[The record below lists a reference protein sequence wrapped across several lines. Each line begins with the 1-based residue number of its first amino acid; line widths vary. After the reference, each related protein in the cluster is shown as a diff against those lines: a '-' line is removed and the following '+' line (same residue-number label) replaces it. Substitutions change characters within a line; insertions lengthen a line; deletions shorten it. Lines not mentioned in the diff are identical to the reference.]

1 MDNQHRKIKG
11 YRELTEFEIDQINV
25 IKEIAGKIGSVVEAI
40 QERGDDCDQRAISLA
55 KTNLQQGFMWLI
67 RGIAQ
72 PEGF

>member
-40 QERGDDCDQRAISLA
+40 QERGDNCDQRSIALA